1 MNHTLLNNQ
10 ERARQLRIRVEN
22 ITILLLV
29 VFSFFLFLLTFFPFS
44 RISKAMQGSF
54 EMGRMVQR
62 AFSIVLF
69 VLSLQLWKRKR
80 NAWTIAV
87 GIFVLNFL
95 RGLIGMGHPLHNGIM
110 ILDLF
115 LFILFFITRKDFC
128 CPAGRGNRRQTLL
141 LALFAI
147 IGVLINVGI
156 TWHYMRLG
164 TADGASVSFADSF
177 TQGISMIFGMGS
189 LPASMAEHHGTEFVL
204 FWFSWG
210 CILAAIL
217 CAVRPWIQKQAHGSQ
232 EIQHARTLLNLYSQ
246 NPCSYLALEDD
257 KCLYF
262 GHSVDGV
269 LPYGTVGDTI
279 VVNGDPVCR
288 DEDFPALLAEFKEFC
303 QNSAHNIFFLELT
316 DYYLR
321 EYEKQGFGL
330 VKSGEEARFK
340 LADYEIS
347 GKKGAKMRMNIN
359 HATKAGV
366 TVHEYK
372 VLEKRDPAL
381 DREFD
386 RITDEWLDGKKSGML
401 QFTMGTV
408 GLENPMDK
416 RYFYALNSDG
426 KMVAFIVFVPF
437 LGKNGYMADVT
448 RHGKDAPSGVMETII
463 YEAFQVFKEEGIG
476 YGSLGVAPLAGLS
489 AESKNP
495 MERLLQ
501 FIYDHL
507 NACYGF
513 RDLYRAKEKYS
524 PTEWV
529 PSYYAYLPKYP
540 TPSMLYAA
548 VEIQN
553 PHGIRG
559 YILTFLKGELH
570 KWKK

>member
-1 MNHTLLNNQ
+1 MNESQKRLD
-10 ERARQLRIRVEN
+10 EKRQLRIRLEN
-22 ITILLLV
+22 ISIVLLA

-44 RISKAMQGSF
+44 RITQSMQASF

-69 VLSLQLWKRKR
+69 VLSLQLWTRKR
-80 NAWTIAV
+80 NAWMIAM
-87 GIFVLNFL
+87 GIFTLNFL

-164 TADGASVSFADSF
+164 TADGAFVSFADSF

-189 LPASMAEHHGTEFVL
+189 LPASMADRHGMEFVL

-303 QNSAHNIFFLELT
+303 QNSAHNIFF
-316 DYYLR
+316 
-321 EYEKQGFGL
+321 
-330 VKSGEEARFK
+330 SG
-340 LADYEIS
+340 
-347 GKKGAKMRMNIN
+347 
-359 HATKAGV
+359 
-366 TVHEYK
+366 
-372 VLEKRDPAL
+372 
-381 DREFD
+381 
-386 RITDEWLDGKKSGML
+386 
-401 QFTMGTV
+401 
-408 GLENPMDK
+408 
-416 RYFYALNSDG
+416 
-426 KMVAFIVFVPF
+426 
-437 LGKNGYMADVT
+437 
-448 RHGKDAPSGVMETII
+448 
-463 YEAFQVFKEEGIG
+463 
-476 YGSLGVAPLAGLS
+476 
-489 AESKNP
+489 
-495 MERLLQ
+495 
-501 FIYDHL
+501 
-507 NACYGF
+507 
-513 RDLYRAKEKYS
+513 
-524 PTEWV
+524 
-529 PSYYAYLPKYP
+529 
-540 TPSMLYAA
+540 
-548 VEIQN
+548 
-553 PHGIRG
+553 
-559 YILTFLKGELH
+559 
-570 KWKK
+570 